1 MNVTNLR
8 KIKKGIYGFYGF
20 IKEGLPVRFNY
31 GKKEL
36 IDYAF
41 ADLQLDLKSLV
52 DLGGVW
58 KINGA
63 YTFYA
68 LDHYLLEK
76 AFIVDTNLTPTVVK
90 KSLKY
95 PNLTL
100 INNNFGTQTVVDKI
114 RSVDAVL
121 MFDILLHQ
129 VKPDWPEI
137 LETYSRI
144 CRVLLIYNQQYI
156 GAERS
161 VRLLD
166 LGQEEYCKLIPF
178 ARNSP
183 LYHDLFTKLDE
194 IHPEHKR
201 PWRDIHNVW
210 QWGITN
216 QDLIAVMKRFGF
228 ELKFHRNHGR
238 FSKLNFFEDHAFVFM
253 RNFPNP

>member
-8 KIKKGIYGFYGF
+8 KIKKGFSGIYGF
-20 IKEGLPVRFNY
+20 IKDGLPLYFNY

-41 ADLQLDLKSLV
+41 TNLQFTPRSLT

-58 KINGA
+58 KIDGA

-68 LDHYLLEK
+68 LDHYPLEK
-76 AFIVDTNLTPTVVK
+76 AFIVDTNFTPRVVK

-95 PNLTL
+95 SNLTL
-100 INNNFGTQTVVDKI
+100 INDNFGTQKVVEKI
-114 RSVDAVL
+114 KSVDALL

-129 VKPDWPEI
+129 VKPNWDDI
-137 LETYSRI
+137 LEMYSRI
-144 CRVLLIYNQQYI
+144 STVLLIYNQQYI
-156 GAERS
+156 GAERT

-166 LGQEEYCKLIPF
+166 LGHEEYFKILPF
-178 ARNSP
+178 ARKRP
-183 LYHDLFTKLDE
+183 LYQELFTKLDE

-216 QDLIAVMKRFGF
+216 QELITVMERLGF
-228 ELKFHRNHGR
+228 ELKFHKNHGR
-238 FSKLNFFEDHAFVFM
+238 FSNLNQFEDHAFVFM
-253 RNFPNP
+253 KK